1 MGPLADDMGGFMP
14 RKPLEG
20 TTPSE
25 RSSHDHWVG
34 VPVFARHLQQSPTK
48 RRTQQKRRKQAAKAT
63 GSAQRRAAS
72 ASSSVA
78 ALASGIGKQSAQASG
93 IVTRMGGD
101 APSGSGR
108 KPRARPQRG
117 DAQKQHSGIRDKTL
131 PLALTQRIVI
141 HSAKGTINIMNND
154 FFSRRKNHSL
164 VKEQVAHM
172 LTVTMLFT
180 VLGGIAVLL
189 DLASMQIRQMGV
201 TDFTSKAIELT
212 SHAML
217 LIDLTLFGLYILKTS
232 FALVIDI
239 FERRPH

>member
-1 MGPLADDMGGFMP
+1 
-14 RKPLEG
+14 
-20 TTPSE
+20 
-25 RSSHDHWVG
+25 
-34 VPVFARHLQQSPTK
+34 
-48 RRTQQKRRKQAAKAT
+48 
-63 GSAQRRAAS
+63 
-72 ASSSVA
+72 
-78 ALASGIGKQSAQASG
+78 
-93 IVTRMGGD
+93 
-101 APSGSGR
+101 
-108 KPRARPQRG
+108 
-117 DAQKQHSGIRDKTL
+117 
-131 PLALTQRIVI
+131 
-141 HSAKGTINIMNND
+141 MNND

-189 DLASMQIRQMGV
+189 DLASIQIRQMGV